1 MNSTNIIILL
11 YNLYTKLPY
20 ILTFIFFVLSIYYF
34 IKKDDENFINA
45 LISIGFGILS
55 IISYLICFKLILPN
69 LLTTNPG
76 DILYSLYIFI
86 SDVVIVIANLILIPF
101 ISLGIV
107 DFDNTISNRLKYS
120 SVPIIT
126 FGCIFF
132 VEKVFSIIL
141 L

>member
-20 ILTFIFFVLSIYYF
+20 ILTVIFFMLSIYYF

-45 LISIGFGILS
+45 LIAIGFGILS
-55 IISYLICFKLILPN
+55 ILSYLICFKLILPN
-69 LLTTNPG
+69 LLTTDPG
-76 DILYSLYIFI
+76 DIFYSLYIFI

-107 DFDNTISNRLKYS
+107 DFDNTISNRLKYTYLPVICLGS
-120 SVPIIT
+120 AFII
-126 FGCIFF
+126 
-132 VEKVFSIIL
+132 EKICSMISL
-141 L
+141 

>member
-20 ILTFIFFVLSIYYF
+20 ILTVIFFMLSVYYF

-45 LISIGFGILS
+45 LIAIGFGILS
-55 IISYLICFKLILPN
+55 ILSYLICFKLILPN
-69 LLTTNPG
+69 LLTTDPS
-76 DILYSLYIFI
+76 DIFYSLYIFI

-107 DFDNTISNRLKYS
+107 DFDNTISNRLKYTYLPVIYLGS
-120 SVPIIT
+120 AFII
-126 FGCIFF
+126 
-132 VEKVFSIIL
+132 EKICSMISL
-141 L
+141 